1 MRLKAKTAV
10 SLPKE
15 YLEKIKEIIKYT
27 HKTRSQIITEALFVW
42 FKMQELS
49 KLENQY
55 AEGYKKIPEDNTGTE
70 TLFKA
75 GLQSFGKEKW

>member
-42 FKMQELS
+42 FKMQEINR
-49 KLENQY
+49 LENQY
-55 AEGYKKIPEDNTGTE
+55 AEGYKNIPEENTNSE
-70 TLFKA
+70 ILFKS

>member
-27 HKTRSQIITEALFVW
+27 NKTRSQIVTEALFVW
-42 FKMQELS
+42 FKMQEVNR
-49 KLENQY
+49 LENQY
-55 AEGYKKIPEDNTGTE
+55 AEGYKNIPESSADTK
-70 TLFKA
+70 TLFKV

>member
-15 YLEKIKEIIKYT
+15 YLDKIKEIIKYT
-27 HKTRSQIITEALFVW
+27 HKTRSQIITEALFIW
-42 FKMQELS
+42 FKMQEIDR
-49 KLENQY
+49 LENQY
-55 AEGYKKIPEDNTGTE
+55 AEGYKKTPENSAVNE
-70 TLFKA
+70 IFFNV